1 MIILKITC
9 FSYKILFSAALSF
22 FVKYDRLWARGG
34 YVMMEVDGAL
44 IPYQEILDNLDI
56 AVVVFD
62 AEGNYKFVNTTLVR
76 WRNPPGVSF

>member
-1 MIILKITC
+1 
-9 FSYKILFSAALSF
+9 
-22 FVKYDRLWARGG
+22 
-34 YVMMEVDGAL
+34 MMEMGGAL

>member
-1 MIILKITC
+1 MID
-9 FSYKILFSAALSF
+9 YG
-22 FVKYDRLWARGG
+22 REGG